1 MRRSGNKEENKRITM
16 DLDILL
22 ACHDCPNIVQCHGYF
37 IKDTEVWICM
47 ELMTT
52 CFDKLLKKLKSPI
65 PEPILGKIS
74 VAVSHLIYYHLIY
87 YINELIELNFKLN
100 RQ

>member
-1 MRRSGNKEENKRITM
+1 MRRSGNREDNKRIKM

-22 ACHDCPNIVQCHGYF
+22 LCHNCPHIVQCYGYF

-52 CFDKLLKKLKSPI
+52 CFDKLLKKLKAPI

-74 VAVSHLIYYHLIY
+74 IAVSQPFSYETT
-87 YINELIELNFKLN
+87 EL
-100 RQ
+100 

>member
-1 MRRSGNKEENKRITM
+1 M

-22 ACHDCPNIVQCHGYF
+22 ACHDCPNIVQCYGYF

-52 CFDKLLKKLKSPI
+52 CFDKMLKKFKSPI
-65 PEPILGKIS
+65 PENILGKIA
-74 VAVSHLIYYHLIY
+74 VAVSHSLPFAYYLS
-87 YINELIELNFKLN
+87 
-100 RQ
+100 